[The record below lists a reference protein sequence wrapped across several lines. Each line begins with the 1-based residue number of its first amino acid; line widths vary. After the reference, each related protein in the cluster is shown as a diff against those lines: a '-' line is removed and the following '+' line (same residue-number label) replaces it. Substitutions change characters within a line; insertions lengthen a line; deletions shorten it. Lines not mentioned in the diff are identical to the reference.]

1 MIKRTGQ
8 SKIAVVGW
16 GRGMGHK
23 GHMYLAD
30 AVITQAQAMNADPYF
45 FVSKTVGKDDPI
57 YPEEKVKIYQRVF
70 PQKATI
76 FTAQGNLNQALNDL
90 AGLGYQGVVVVV
102 GADQKAAFQYLE
114 KPNKE
119 GVPIYQSF
127 GFKKLKVIS
136 RQETKSKFAQEEGP
150 RATPMRQVLLDPN
163 SNEEARFKVWRRD
176 MPEQLGDNEVLDL
189 MHKAEQRMMT
199 SVPAKKVNKL
209 PKVNAINKVKSNKL
223 KEQIQRMRP
232 FMKEATAEQKYRFLQ
247 LMKESLDQVAN
258 KEFLDGTQR
267 SRLLL
272 KLLDTGKYD
281 LDKLS
286 LLSSA
291 DLVELYRKEFT
302 KVNEISFFKL
312 GKSEKP
318 VGTKPKEVEPDTTPN
333 DYHSYFKKEKP
344 EQEVYRNPG
353 EFFDKNKVD
362 PLAINKPDEVEEA
375 RILDPLSKVDVYYIG
390 KDGKSQQCYKGIPYK
405 YVDKAIDVLRTRY
418 SIDDERIEVR
428 PSSNDEYTKES
439 LDYLEEK

>member
-70 PQKATI
+70 PQQATI
-76 FTAQGNLNQALNDL
+76 FTAQGNLNQALADL

-390 KDGKSQQCYKGIPYK
+390 KDGKSQ
-405 YVDKAIDVLRTRY
+405 LRTRY
-418 SIDDERIEVR
+418 KIDDKRIEVR

>member
-1 MIKRTGQ
+1 
-8 SKIAVVGW
+8 
-16 GRGMGHK
+16 
-23 GHMYLAD
+23 
-30 AVITQAQAMNADPYF
+30 
-45 FVSKTVGKDDPI
+45 
-57 YPEEKVKIYQRVF
+57 
-70 PQKATI
+70 
-76 FTAQGNLNQALNDL
+76 
-90 AGLGYQGVVVVV
+90 
-102 GADQKAAFQYLE
+102 
-114 KPNKE
+114 
-119 GVPIYQSF
+119 
-127 GFKKLKVIS
+127 
-136 RQETKSKFAQEEGP
+136 
-150 RATPMRQVLLDPN
+150 
-163 SNEEARFKVWRRD
+163 
-176 MPEQLGDNEVLDL
+176 
-189 MHKAEQRMMT
+189 
-199 SVPAKKVNKL
+199 
-209 PKVNAINKVKSNKL
+209 
-223 KEQIQRMRP
+223 MRP

-405 YVDKAIDVLRTRY
+405 YVDKAIDILRTRY
-418 SIDDERIEVR
+418 KIDDKRIEVR